1 MQALRFQRKGDLY
14 GKLFSVVQWVAK
26 LFPDSS
32 DYTDIRG
39 SSNKLHAYFNVSK
52 DEKLL
57 NILIDIRNIELSF
70 FAYFL
75 GCCR

>member
-39 SSNKLHAYFNVSK
+39 SSNKLHAFFKVI
-52 DEKLL
+52 KLL
-57 NILIDIRNIELSF
+57 NILIDVRNIELSF